1 MADTY
6 VDDAGVGRRE
16 LLKKTAIG
24 GGLVVAALAAPG
36 LTGTAEAKGGKSI
49 VLDVDVDVDEGS
61 FVSPTDVGGGTG
73 PFYVGGTIFRRGHTG
88 PSIGTF
94 HCWGFITPTVGVV
107 DQEFDIDGRGKILIS
122 GVESDAPRGV
132 TGGTGDFANARG
144 EGSNIEFVDVG
155 SNVPEGGDPFD
166 FTIDF
171 NLTGARGPSIV

>member
-6 VDDAGVGRRE
+6 VEDADVGRRE

-36 LTGTAEAKGGKSI
+36 LTGTAEAKGGKSFNF
-49 VLDVDVDVDEGS
+49 DVDVDEGS
-61 FVSPTDVGGGTG
+61 FEAAGIPDSEAPGS
-73 PFYVGGTIFRRGHTG
+73 FYVGGTIFRRGHSG
-88 PSIGTF
+88 GSIGTF
-94 HCWGFITPTVGVV
+94 HCWGFITTTGVGVV

-144 EGSNIEFVDVG
+144 EGTNIEFVDVG

>member
-1 MADTY
+1 VADTY
-6 VDDAGVGRRE
+6 VEDAGVGRRE

-36 LTGTAEAKGGKSI
+36 LTGTAEAKGGKSFN
-49 VLDVDVDVDEGS
+49 LDVDVDESS
-61 FVSPTDVGGGTG
+61 FVSPTDVPGGTG
-73 PFYVGGTIFRRGHTG
+73 PFYVGGTIFRHGHPA

-94 HCWGFITPTVGVV
+94 HCWGFITTTGVGVV

-144 EGSNIEFVDVG
+144 EGTNIEFLDVG
-155 SNVPEGGDPFD
+155 SNEPEGGDPFD